1 MGKKF
6 RNTVTGVLSTG
17 LILSAF
23 SVAAAAPQTT
33 SGHWAGDQVQ
43 RWSATGH
50 LDSATKP
57 DAAITRAEFIVL
69 LNRSLGTFTVDTPA
83 VTDVTYADSVKV
95 NGNGSRTFT
104 DVPASHWAYN
114 ELTSAVNAG
123 YISGYAD
130 NKLKPNGKVTRQ
142 EAAAIVS
149 KAIGLTAGNAADVT
163 KFIDSGK
170 IGSWAKKSVAAA
182 AEQKIINGYPDG
194 KFQPLKPLTRA
205 EAIAILDAASGYNLS
220 SVDNL
225 TTTPGGTVTD
235 STYGTVTDSTYGN
248 TSTTSGSE
256 AEDSSTSTSTSTEST
271 TTDTDA
277 TTNSSTTVDNSTTTD
292 TSADTD
298 ATTDTTTDAA
308 ASTDTLKVNDVYD
321 GEGTITGTAKAGS
334 TVTVYSNDLPI
345 GSAVAKDDGTF
356 SISVITQKATV
367 TLVIKAKDAD
377 GNESAPVEVS
387 VLGKRSK

>member
-1 MGKKF
+1 MGKKL
-6 RNTVTGVLSTG
+6 RNTVTGILSTG

-23 SVAAAAPQTT
+23 SAAAAAPQTT

-43 RWSATGH
+43 RWSATGQ
-50 LDSATKP
+50 LGGAVKP

-69 LNRSLGTFTVDTPA
+69 LNRSLGTFTLDTPA

-95 NGNGSRTFT
+95 NGSGSRTFT

-123 YISGYAD
+123 YISGYAG

-142 EAAAIVS
+142 EAAAIVA
-149 KAIGLTAGNAADVT
+149 KAIGLTANNAADVT
-163 KFIDSGK
+163 KFIDSDK

-194 KFQPLKPLTRA
+194 KFQPLKSLTRA

-235 STYGTVTDSTYGN
+235 STYSNVTDSTYGNGN

-256 AEDSSTSTSTSTEST
+256 TEDSSTSTSTDST
-271 TTDTDA
+271 TTDT
-277 TTNSSTTVDNSTTTD
+277 TDNSTTTD
-292 TSADTD
+292 TSTAIDT
-298 ATTDTTTDAA
+298 TTDTTTATDAVA
-308 ASTDTLKVNDVYD
+308 TTNALKVNDVYD

-334 TVTVYSNDLPI
+334 TVTAYSNDLPI

-356 SISVITQKATV
+356 SISVLTQKATV
-367 TLVIKAKDAD
+367 RLVIQAEDAD
-377 GNESAPVEVS
+377 GNESEPVEIS
-387 VLGKRSK
+387 VLGKRSE

>member
-1 MGKKF
+1 MGKKL
-6 RNTVTGVLSTG
+6 RTTITGVLSTG

-23 SVAAAAPQTT
+23 SAAAAAPQTT

-43 RWSATGH
+43 RWSATGQ
-50 LDSATKP
+50 LDGAVKP

-69 LNRSLGTFTVDTPA
+69 LNRSLGTFTQELPA
-83 VTDVTYADSVKV
+83 VTDVTYAGGVKI

-142 EAAAIVS
+142 EAAAIIG

-163 KFIDSGK
+163 KFIDSDK
-170 IGSWAKKSVAAA
+170 IGSWAKKSVAAV

-205 EAIAILDAASGYNLS
+205 EAVAILDAASGYNLS
-220 SVDNL
+220 PVDNL

-235 STYGTVTDSTYGN
+235 STYSNVTNSTYGN

-256 AEDSSTSTSTSTEST
+256 TEDSSTSTSTDST
-271 TTDTDA
+271 TTT
-277 TTNSSTTVDNSTTTD
+277 DNSTTTEASTETTTNTD
-292 TSADTD
+292 T
-298 ATTDTTTDAA
+298 TTDTTTDADA
-308 ASTDTLKVNDVYD
+308 TSNALKVNDVYD

-334 TVTVYSNDLPI
+334 TVTAYSNDLPI

-356 SISVITQKATV
+356 SISVLTQKATV
-367 TLVIKAKDAD
+367 RLVIKAEDTD
-377 GNESAPVEVS
+377 GHESEPVEIS
-387 VLGKRSK
+387 VLSKRSE

>member
-1 MGKKF
+1 MGKKL
-6 RNTVTGVLSTG
+6 RSTVTGVLSTG

-33 SGHWAGDQVQ
+33 SGHWAGDQVE
-43 RWSATGH
+43 RWTATGQ
-50 LDSATKP
+50 LDGAVKP

-69 LNRSLGTFTVDTPA
+69 LNRSLGTFTQDTPA
-83 VTDVTYADSVKV
+83 VTDVTYAGSVKV
-95 NGNGSRTFT
+95 NGNGSRSFT

-142 EAAAIVS
+142 EAAAIVG

-163 KFIDSGK
+163 KFIDSAK

-194 KFQPLKPLTRA
+194 KFQPLKSLTRA

-235 STYGTVTDSTYGN
+235 STYSNVTDSTYGN

-256 AEDSSTSTSTSTEST
+256 TEDSSANTSTDST
-271 TTDTDA
+271 TT
-277 TTNSSTTVDNSTTTD
+277 TTTDNSTTTETTTNTD
-292 TSADTD
+292 T
-298 ATTDTTTDAA
+298 TTDTTTDTA
-308 ASTDTLKVNDVYD
+308 TDAIATTEALKVNDVYD

-334 TVTVYSNDLPI
+334 TVTAYSNELPI
-345 GSAVAKDDGTF
+345 GSAVAKGDGTF
-356 SISVITQKATV
+356 SISVLTQKATV
-367 TLVIKAKDAD
+367 RLVIKAEDAD
-377 GNESAPVEVS
+377 GNESEPVEIS
-387 VLGKRSK
+387 VLGKRSE

>member
-1 MGKKF
+1 MGKKL
-6 RNTVTGVLSTG
+6 RTTITGVLSTG

-23 SVAAAAPQTT
+23 SAAAAAPQIT

-43 RWSATGH
+43 RWSATGQ
-50 LDSATKP
+50 LDGAVKP

-69 LNRSLGTFTVDTPA
+69 LNRSLGTFTQELPA
-83 VTDVTYADSVKV
+83 VTDVTYAGGVKI

-123 YISGYAD
+123 YISGYAG

-142 EAAAIVS
+142 EAAAIIG

-163 KFIDSGK
+163 KFIDSDK
-170 IGSWAKKSVAAA
+170 IGSWAKKSVAAV

-205 EAIAILDAASGYNLS
+205 EAVAILDAASGYNLS
-220 SVDNL
+220 PVDNL

-235 STYGTVTDSTYGN
+235 STYSNVTNSTYGN

-256 AEDSSTSTSTSTEST
+256 TEDSSTSTSTDSAT
-271 TTDTDA
+271 TT
-277 TTNSSTTVDNSTTTD
+277 DNSTTTE
-292 TSADTD
+292 TSTE
-298 ATTDTTTDAA
+298 TTTNTDTTTDTA
-308 ASTDTLKVNDVYD
+308 TDADATSNALKVNDVYD

-334 TVTVYSNDLPI
+334 TVTAYSNDLPI

-356 SISVITQKATV
+356 SISVLTQKATV
-367 TLVIKAKDAD
+367 RLVIKAKDTD
-377 GNESAPVEVS
+377 GHESEPVEIS
-387 VLGKRSK
+387 VLSKRSE

>member
-1 MGKKF
+1 MGKKL

-23 SVAAAAPQTT
+23 SAAAAAPQTT

-43 RWSATGH
+43 RWSATGQ
-50 LDSATKP
+50 LDGAVKP

-69 LNRSLGTFTVDTPA
+69 LNRSLGTFTQETPA
-83 VTDVTYADSVKV
+83 VTDVTYAGGVKV

-142 EAAAIVS
+142 EAAAIVG

-163 KFIDSGK
+163 KFIDSDK

-194 KFQPLKPLTRA
+194 KFQPLKSLTRA

-235 STYGTVTDSTYGN
+235 STYSNVTDSTYGN

-256 AEDSSTSTSTSTEST
+256 TGDSSTSTSTDNT
-271 TTDTDA
+271 TT
-277 TTNSSTTVDNSTTTD
+277 TTTDNSTTTE
-292 TSADTD
+292 TSTE
-298 ATTDTTTDAA
+298 TTTNTDTTTDNTTDTAAEADA
-308 ASTDTLKVNDVYD
+308 ASSTLKVNDVHD

-334 TVTVYSNDLPI
+334 TVTAYSNDLPI

-356 SISVITQKATV
+356 SISVLTQKATV
-367 TLVIKAKDAD
+367 RLVIKAKDAD
-377 GNESAPVEVS
+377 GNESEPVEIS
-387 VLGKRSK
+387 VLGKRSE

>member
-1 MGKKF
+1 MGKKL

-23 SVAAAAPQTT
+23 SAAAAAPQTT
-33 SGHWAGDQVQ
+33 NGHWAGDQVQ
-43 RWSATGH
+43 RWSATGQ
-50 LDSATKP
+50 LDGAVKP

-69 LNRSLGTFTVDTPA
+69 LNRSLGTFTQDTPA
-83 VTDVTYADSVKV
+83 VTDVTYAGSVKV
-95 NGNGSRTFT
+95 NGNGGRTFT

-123 YISGYAD
+123 YISGYAG

-142 EAAAIVS
+142 EAAAIVG

-163 KFIDSGK
+163 KFIDSDK

-194 KFQPLKPLTRA
+194 KFQPLKSLTRA

-220 SVDNL
+220 PVDNL

-235 STYGTVTDSTYGN
+235 STYSNVTDSTYGN

-256 AEDSSTSTSTSTEST
+256 TEDSSTSTSTDNT
-271 TTDTDA
+271 TT
-277 TTNSSTTVDNSTTTD
+277 TTTDNSTTTE
-292 TSADTD
+292 TT
-298 ATTDTTTDAA
+298 TNTDTTTANTTDTAAEADAA
-308 ASTDTLKVNDVYD
+308 SSTLKVNDVHD

-334 TVTVYSNDLPI
+334 TVTAYSNDLPI
-345 GSAVAKDDGTF
+345 GSAVAKDNGTF
-356 SISVITQKATV
+356 SISVLTQKATV
-367 TLVIKAKDAD
+367 RLVIKAEDAD
-377 GNESAPVEVS
+377 GNESEPVEIS
-387 VLGKRSK
+387 VLGKRSE

>member
-1 MGKKF
+1 MGKKL
-6 RNTVTGVLSTG
+6 RTTITGVLSTG

-23 SVAAAAPQTT
+23 SAAAAAPLTT

-43 RWSATGH
+43 RWSATGQ
-50 LDSATKP
+50 LDGAVKP

-69 LNRSLGTFTVDTPA
+69 LNRSLGTFTQELPA
-83 VTDVTYADSVKV
+83 VTDVTYAGGVKI

-123 YISGYAD
+123 YISGYAG

-142 EAAAIVS
+142 EAAAIIG

-163 KFIDSGK
+163 KFIDSDK
-170 IGSWAKKSVAAA
+170 IGSWAKKSVAAV

-205 EAIAILDAASGYNLS
+205 EAVAILDAASGYNLS
-220 SVDNL
+220 PVDNL

-235 STYGTVTDSTYGN
+235 STYSNVTNSTYGN

-256 AEDSSTSTSTSTEST
+256 TEDSSTSTSTDST
-271 TTDTDA
+271 TTT
-277 TTNSSTTVDNSTTTD
+277 DNSTTTE
-292 TSADTD
+292 TSTE
-298 ATTDTTTDAA
+298 TTTNTDTTTDTA
-308 ASTDTLKVNDVYD
+308 TDADATSNALKVNDVYD

-334 TVTVYSNDLPI
+334 TVTAYSNDLPI

-356 SISVITQKATV
+356 SISVLTQKATV
-367 TLVIKAKDAD
+367 RLVIKAKDTD
-377 GNESAPVEVS
+377 GHESEPVEIS
-387 VLGKRSK
+387 VLSKRSE

>member
-1 MGKKF
+1 MGKKL

-23 SVAAAAPQTT
+23 SAAAAAPQTT

-43 RWSATGH
+43 RWSATGQ
-50 LDSATKP
+50 LDGAVKP

-69 LNRSLGTFTVDTPA
+69 LNRSLGTFTQETPA
-83 VTDVTYADSVKV
+83 VTDVTYAGGVKV

-142 EAAAIVS
+142 EAAAIVG

-163 KFIDSGK
+163 KFIDSDK

-194 KFQPLKPLTRA
+194 KFQPLKSLTRA

-220 SVDNL
+220 PVDNL
-225 TTTPGGTVTD
+225 TTTPGGTVTN
-235 STYGTVTDSTYGN
+235 STYSNVTDSTYGN

-256 AEDSSTSTSTSTEST
+256 TEDSSTSTSTDSM
-271 TTDTDA
+271 
-277 TTNSSTTVDNSTTTD
+277 
-292 TSADTD
+292 
-298 ATTDTTTDAA
+298 TTDTTTD
-308 ASTDTLKVNDVYD
+308 STTDSTTDTATDAVATTEALKVNNVYD

-334 TVTVYSNDLPI
+334 TVTAYSNELPI
-345 GSAVAKDDGTF
+345 GSTVAKDDGTF
-356 SISVITQKATV
+356 SISVLTQKATV
-367 TLVIKAKDAD
+367 RLVIKAKDAD
-377 GNESAPVEVS
+377 GNESEPVEIS
-387 VLGKRSK
+387 VLGKRSE

>member
-1 MGKKF
+1 MGKKL
-6 RNTVTGVLSTG
+6 RTTITGVLSTG

-23 SVAAAAPQTT
+23 SAAAAAPQTT

-43 RWSATGH
+43 RWSATGQ
-50 LDSATKP
+50 LDGAVKP

-69 LNRSLGTFTVDTPA
+69 LNRSLGTFTQELPA
-83 VTDVTYADSVKV
+83 VTDVTYAGGVKI

-142 EAAAIVS
+142 EAAAIIG

-163 KFIDSGK
+163 KFIDSDK
-170 IGSWAKKSVAAA
+170 IGSWAKKSVAAV

-205 EAIAILDAASGYNLS
+205 EAVAILDAASGYNLS
-220 SVDNL
+220 PVDNL

-235 STYGTVTDSTYGN
+235 STYSNVTNSTYGN

-256 AEDSSTSTSTSTEST
+256 TEDSSTSTSTDST
-271 TTDTDA
+271 TTT
-277 TTNSSTTVDNSTTTD
+277 DNSTTTEASTETTTNTD
-292 TSADTD
+292 T
-298 ATTDTTTDAA
+298 TTDTTTDADA
-308 ASTDTLKVNDVYD
+308 TSNALKVNDVYD

-356 SISVITQKATV
+356 SISVLTQKATV
-367 TLVIKAKDAD
+367 RLVIKAKDTD
-377 GNESAPVEVS
+377 GHESEPVEIS
-387 VLGKRSK
+387 VLSKRSE

>member
-1 MGKKF
+1 MGKKL
-6 RNTVTGVLSTG
+6 RTTITGVLSTG

-23 SVAAAAPQTT
+23 SAAAAAPQTT

-43 RWSATGH
+43 RWSATGQ
-50 LDSATKP
+50 LDGAVKP

-69 LNRSLGTFTVDTPA
+69 LNRSLGTFTQELPA
-83 VTDVTYADSVKV
+83 VTDVTYAGGVKI

-123 YISGYAD
+123 YISGYAG

-142 EAAAIVS
+142 EAAAIIG

-163 KFIDSGK
+163 KFIDSDK
-170 IGSWAKKSVAAA
+170 IGSWAKKSVAAV

-205 EAIAILDAASGYNLS
+205 EAVAILDAASGYNLS
-220 SVDNL
+220 PVDNL

-235 STYGTVTDSTYGN
+235 STYSNVTNSTYGN

-256 AEDSSTSTSTSTEST
+256 TEDSSTSTSTDST
-271 TTDTDA
+271 TTT
-277 TTNSSTTVDNSTTTD
+277 DNSTTTETSTETTTNTD
-292 TSADTD
+292 T
-298 ATTDTTTDAA
+298 TTDTTTDADA
-308 ASTDTLKVNDVYD
+308 TSNALKVNDVYD

-334 TVTVYSNDLPI
+334 TVTAYSNDLPI

-356 SISVITQKATV
+356 SISVLTQKATV
-367 TLVIKAKDAD
+367 RLVIKAKDTD
-377 GNESAPVEVS
+377 GHESEPVEIS
-387 VLGKRSK
+387 VLSKRSE

>member
-1 MGKKF
+1 MGKKL
-6 RNTVTGVLSTG
+6 RTTITGVLSTG

-23 SVAAAAPQTT
+23 SAAAAAPQTT

-43 RWSATGH
+43 RWSATGQ
-50 LDSATKP
+50 LDGAVKP

-69 LNRSLGTFTVDTPA
+69 LNRSLGTFTQELPA
-83 VTDVTYADSVKV
+83 VTDVTYAGGVKI

-142 EAAAIVS
+142 EAAAIIG

-163 KFIDSGK
+163 KFIDSDK
-170 IGSWAKKSVAAA
+170 IGSWAKKSVAAV

-205 EAIAILDAASGYNLS
+205 EAVAILDAASGYNLS
-220 SVDNL
+220 PVDNL

-235 STYGTVTDSTYGN
+235 STYSNVTNSTYGN

-256 AEDSSTSTSTSTEST
+256 TEDSSTSTSTDST
-271 TTDTDA
+271 TTT
-277 TTNSSTTVDNSTTTD
+277 DNSTTTEAS
-292 TSADTD
+292 TET
-298 ATTDTTTDAA
+298 TTNTDTTTDTA
-308 ASTDTLKVNDVYD
+308 TDADATSNALKVNDVYD

-334 TVTVYSNDLPI
+334 TVTAYSNDLPI

-356 SISVITQKATV
+356 SISVLTQKATV
-367 TLVIKAKDAD
+367 RLVIKAKNTD
-377 GNESAPVEVS
+377 GHESEPVEIS
-387 VLGKRSK
+387 VLSKRSE

>member
-23 SVAAAAPQTT
+23 SAAAAAPQTT

-50 LDSATKP
+50 LDSAAKP

-104 DVPASHWAYN
+104 DVPGSHWAYN

-142 EAAAIVS
+142 EAAAIVG

-163 KFIDSGK
+163 KFIDSDK

-235 STYGTVTDSTYGN
+235 STYSNVTDSTYGN

-256 AEDSSTSTSTSTEST
+256 AEDISTSTSTEST
-271 TTDTDA
+271 TTTTDA
-277 TTNSSTTVDNSTTTD
+277 ATNSSTTVDDSTTTD
-292 TSADTD
+292 TNADTD
-298 ATTDTTTDAA
+298 ATIDTTTDAVS
-308 ASTDTLKVNDVYD
+308 STGTLKVNDVYD

-334 TVTVYSNDLPI
+334 TVTAYSNDLPI
-345 GSAVAKDDGTF
+345 GSAVAKDDGAF
-356 SISVITQKATV
+356 SISVIAQKATV
-367 TLVIKAKDAD
+367 KLVIKAEDAD

-387 VLGKRSK
+387 VLGKRSE

>member
-1 MGKKF
+1 MGKKL
-6 RNTVTGVLSTG
+6 RTTITGVLSTG

-23 SVAAAAPQTT
+23 SAAAAAPQTT

-43 RWSATGH
+43 RWSATGQ
-50 LDSATKP
+50 LDGAVKP

-69 LNRSLGTFTVDTPA
+69 LNRSLGTFTQELPA
-83 VTDVTYADSVKV
+83 VTDVTYAGGVKI

-142 EAAAIVS
+142 EAAAIIG

-163 KFIDSGK
+163 KFIDSDK
-170 IGSWAKKSVAAA
+170 IGSWAKKSVAAV

-205 EAIAILDAASGYNLS
+205 EAVAILDAASGYNLS
-220 SVDNL
+220 PVDNL

-235 STYGTVTDSTYGN
+235 STYSNVTNSTYGN

-256 AEDSSTSTSTSTEST
+256 TEDSSTSTSTDST
-271 TTDTDA
+271 TTT
-277 TTNSSTTVDNSTTTD
+277 DNSTTTEAS
-292 TSADTD
+292 TET
-298 ATTDTTTDAA
+298 TTNTDTTTDTA
-308 ASTDTLKVNDVYD
+308 TDADATSNTLKVNDVYD

-334 TVTVYSNDLPI
+334 TVTAYSNDLPI

-356 SISVITQKATV
+356 SISVLTQKATV
-367 TLVIKAKDAD
+367 RLVIKAKDTD
-377 GNESAPVEVS
+377 GHESEPVEIS
-387 VLGKRSK
+387 VLSKRSE

>member
-1 MGKKF
+1 MGKKL
-6 RNTVTGVLSTG
+6 RNTITGVLSTG

-23 SVAAAAPQTT
+23 SAAAAAPQTT

-43 RWSATGH
+43 RWSATGQ
-50 LDSATKP
+50 LNGAVKP

-69 LNRSLGTFTVDTPA
+69 LNRSLGTFTQELPA
-83 VTDVTYADSVKV
+83 VTDVTYAGGVKV

-142 EAAAIVS
+142 EAAAIIG

-163 KFIDSGK
+163 KFIDSDK
-170 IGSWAKKSVAAA
+170 IGSWAKKSVAAV

-205 EAIAILDAASGYNLS
+205 EAVAILDAASGYNLS
-220 SVDNL
+220 PVDNL

-235 STYGTVTDSTYGN
+235 STYSNVTNSTYGN

-256 AEDSSTSTSTSTEST
+256 TEDSSTSTSTDST
-271 TTDTDA
+271 TTT
-277 TTNSSTTVDNSTTTD
+277 DNSTTTEASTETTTNTD
-292 TSADTD
+292 T
-298 ATTDTTTDAA
+298 TTDTTTDADA
-308 ASTDTLKVNDVYD
+308 TSNALKVNDVYD

-334 TVTVYSNDLPI
+334 TVTAYSNDLPI

-356 SISVITQKATV
+356 SISVLTQKATV
-367 TLVIKAKDAD
+367 RLVIKAKDTD
-377 GNESAPVEVS
+377 GHESEPVEIS
-387 VLGKRSK
+387 VLSKRSE

>member
-1 MGKKF
+1 MGKKL
-6 RNTVTGVLSTG
+6 RNTITGVLSTG

-23 SVAAAAPQTT
+23 SAAAAAPQTT

-43 RWSATGH
+43 RWSATGQ
-50 LDSATKP
+50 LNGAVKP

-69 LNRSLGTFTVDTPA
+69 LNRSLGTFTQELPA
-83 VTDVTYADSVKV
+83 VTDVTYAGGVKV

-142 EAAAIVS
+142 EAAAIIG

-163 KFIDSGK
+163 KFIDSDK

-205 EAIAILDAASGYNLS
+205 EAVAILDAASGYNLS

-225 TTTPGGTVTD
+225 TTTPGGTVTN
-235 STYGTVTDSTYGN
+235 STYGNVTDSTYGN
-248 TSTTSGSE
+248 TSTTSGTE
-256 AEDSSTSTSTSTEST
+256 TEDSSTSTSTDST
-271 TTDTDA
+271 TA
-277 TTNSSTTVDNSTTTD
+277 TTTDNSTTTD
-292 TSADTD
+292 TSTDTNT
-298 ATTDTTTDAA
+298 TTDTTTDSNADTSADANA
-308 ASTDTLKVNDVYD
+308 ASSALKVNDVHD

-334 TVTVYSNDLPI
+334 TVTAYSNDLPI

-356 SISVITQKATV
+356 SISVLTQKATV
-367 TLVIKAKDAD
+367 RLVIKAKDTD
-377 GNESAPVEVS
+377 GHESEPVEIS
-387 VLGKRSK
+387 VLSKRSE

>member
-1 MGKKF
+1 MGKKL
-6 RNTVTGVLSTG
+6 RSTITGVLSTG

-23 SVAAAAPQTT
+23 SAAAAAPQTT

-43 RWSATGH
+43 RWSATGQ
-50 LDSATKP
+50 LDGAVKP

-69 LNRSLGTFTVDTPA
+69 LNRSLGTFTQDTPA
-83 VTDVTYADSVKV
+83 VTDVTYAGSVKV

-142 EAAAIVS
+142 EAAAIIG

-163 KFIDSGK
+163 KFIDSDK

-205 EAIAILDAASGYNLS
+205 EAVAILDAASGYNLS

-235 STYGTVTDSTYGN
+235 STYGNVTDSTYGN
-248 TSTTSGSE
+248 TSTTSGTE
-256 AEDSSTSTSTSTEST
+256 AEDSSTSTSTDSAT
-271 TTDTDA
+271 TT
-277 TTNSSTTVDNSTTTD
+277 TTDNSTTTE
-292 TSADTD
+292 TT
-298 ATTDTTTDAA
+298 TNTDTTTDTSTEADV
-308 ASTDTLKVNDVYD
+308 ASSTLKVNDVYD

-345 GSAVAKDDGTF
+345 GSAVAKDDGKF
-356 SISVITQKATV
+356 SISVLTQKATV
-367 TLVIKAKDAD
+367 RLVIKAEDAD
-377 GNESAPVEVS
+377 GNESAPVEIS
-387 VLGKRSK
+387 VLGKRSE

>member
-1 MGKKF
+1 MGKKL
-6 RNTVTGVLSTG
+6 RTTITGVLSTG

-23 SVAAAAPQTT
+23 SAAAAAPQTT

-43 RWSATGH
+43 RWSATGQ
-50 LDSATKP
+50 LDGAVKP

-69 LNRSLGTFTVDTPA
+69 LNRSLGTFTQELPA
-83 VTDVTYADSVKV
+83 VTDVTYAGGVKI

-123 YISGYAD
+123 YISGYAG

-142 EAAAIVS
+142 EAAAIIG

-163 KFIDSGK
+163 KFIDSDK
-170 IGSWAKKSVAAA
+170 IGSWAKKSVAAV

-205 EAIAILDAASGYNLS
+205 EAVAILDAASGYNLS
-220 SVDNL
+220 PVDNL

-235 STYGTVTDSTYGN
+235 STYSNVTNSTYGN

-256 AEDSSTSTSTSTEST
+256 TEDSSTSTSTDST
-271 TTDTDA
+271 TTT
-277 TTNSSTTVDNSTTTD
+277 DNSTTTETSTETTTNTD
-292 TSADTD
+292 TPTDTATD
-298 ATTDTTTDAA
+298 ADATSNA
-308 ASTDTLKVNDVYD
+308 LKVNDVYD

-334 TVTVYSNDLPI
+334 TVTAYSNDLPI

-356 SISVITQKATV
+356 SISVLTQKATV
-367 TLVIKAKDAD
+367 RLVIKAKDTD
-377 GNESAPVEVS
+377 GHESEPVEIS
-387 VLGKRSK
+387 VLSKRSE

>member
-1 MGKKF
+1 MGKKL

-23 SVAAAAPQTT
+23 SAAAAAPQTT
-33 SGHWAGDQVQ
+33 NGHWAGDQVE
-43 RWSATGH
+43 RWTATGH
-50 LDSATKP
+50 LNAAVKP

-69 LNRSLGTFTVDTPA
+69 LNRSLGTFTQDTPA
-83 VTDVTYADSVKV
+83 VTDVTYAGGVKV
-95 NGNGSRTFT
+95 NGNGSRSFT

-142 EAAAIVS
+142 EAAAIIG

-163 KFIDSGK
+163 KFIDSDK

-182 AEQKIINGYPDG
+182 VEQKIINGYPDG
-194 KFQPLKPLTRA
+194 KFQPLKSLTRA

-235 STYGTVTDSTYGN
+235 STYSNVTDSTYGN

-256 AEDSSTSTSTSTEST
+256 TKDNSTSTSTSTSTYNTTTT
-271 TTDTDA
+271 TTD
-277 TTNSSTTVDNSTTTD
+277 STTD
-292 TSADTD
+292 T
-298 ATTDTTTDAA
+298 ATNAVTTTEAP
-308 ASTDTLKVNDVYD
+308 KVNNVYD
-321 GEGTITGTAKAGS
+321 GDGTITGTAKAGS
-334 TVTVYSNDLPI
+334 TVTAYSNELPI

-356 SISVITQKATV
+356 SISVLTQKATV
-367 TLVIKAKDAD
+367 RLVIKAKDAD
-377 GNESAPVEVS
+377 GHESEPVEIS
-387 VLGKRSK
+387 VLGKRSE

>member
-23 SVAAAAPQTT
+23 SAAAAAPQAT
-33 SGHWAGDQVQ
+33 SGHWAGDQIQ

-50 LDSATKP
+50 LASAAKP

-114 ELTSAVNAG
+114 ELTRAVNAG

-142 EAAAIVS
+142 EAAAIVG

-163 KFIDSGK
+163 KFIDSAK

-225 TTTPGGTVTD
+225 TTTPGGTVTG
-235 STYGTVTDSTYGN
+235 STYSNVTDSTYGN
-248 TSTTSGSE
+248 TSAASGIE
-256 AEDSSTSTSTSTEST
+256 AEDSRISTNTGSTTANSDAAKNSST
-271 TTDTDA
+271 TTDNA
-277 TTNSSTTVDNSTTTD
+277 ATTD
-292 TSADTD
+292 TSSD
-298 ATTDTTTDAA
+298 TDTTTGATTNAA
-308 ASTDTLKVNDVYD
+308 AKTNTLKVNDVYD
-321 GEGTITGTAKAGS
+321 GEGTITGTATTGS
-334 TVTVYSNDLPI
+334 KVTAYSNDLPI

-356 SISVITQKATV
+356 SISVLAQKATV
-367 TLVIKAKDAD
+367 KLVIKAEDKD
-377 GNESAPVEVS
+377 GSESEPVEIS

>member
-1 MGKKF
+1 MGKKL
-6 RNTVTGVLSTG
+6 RTTITGVLSTG

-23 SVAAAAPQTT
+23 SAAAAAPQTT

-43 RWSATGH
+43 RWSATGQ
-50 LDSATKP
+50 LDGAVKP

-69 LNRSLGTFTVDTPA
+69 LNRSLGTFTQELPA
-83 VTDVTYADSVKV
+83 VTDVTYAGGVKI

-142 EAAAIVS
+142 EAAAIIG

-163 KFIDSGK
+163 KFIDSDK
-170 IGSWAKKSVAAA
+170 IGSWAKKSVAAV

-205 EAIAILDAASGYNLS
+205 EAVAILDAASGYNLS
-220 SVDNL
+220 PVDNL

-235 STYGTVTDSTYGN
+235 STYSNVTNSTYGN

-256 AEDSSTSTSTSTEST
+256 TEDSSTSTSTDST
-271 TTDTDA
+271 TTT
-277 TTNSSTTVDNSTTTD
+277 DNSTTTE
-292 TSADTD
+292 TSTE
-298 ATTDTTTDAA
+298 TTTNTDTTTDTA
-308 ASTDTLKVNDVYD
+308 TDADATSNALKVNDVYD

-334 TVTVYSNDLPI
+334 TVTAYSNDLPI

-356 SISVITQKATV
+356 SISVLTQKATV
-367 TLVIKAKDAD
+367 RLVIKAKDTD
-377 GNESAPVEVS
+377 GHESKPVEIS
-387 VLGKRSK
+387 VLSKRSE

>member
-1 MGKKF
+1 MGKKL

-23 SVAAAAPQTT
+23 SAAAAAPQTT
-33 SGHWAGDQVQ
+33 NGHWAGDQVE
-43 RWSATGH
+43 RWTATGQ
-50 LDSATKP
+50 LNAAVKP

-69 LNRSLGTFTVDTPA
+69 LNRSLGTFTQDTPA
-83 VTDVTYADSVKV
+83 VTDVTYAGGVKV
-95 NGNGSRTFT
+95 NGNGSRSFT

-142 EAAAIVS
+142 EAAAIIG

-163 KFIDSGK
+163 KFIDSDK

-194 KFQPLKPLTRA
+194 KFQPLKSLTRA

-235 STYGTVTDSTYGN
+235 STYSNVTDSTYGN

-256 AEDSSTSTSTSTEST
+256 TEDSSTSTSTSTYNTTTT
-271 TTDTDA
+271 TTD
-277 TTNSSTTVDNSTTTD
+277 STTDSTTD
-292 TSADTD
+292 TATD
-298 ATTDTTTDAA
+298 AVSTTEA
-308 ASTDTLKVNDVYD
+308 LKVNNVYD

-334 TVTVYSNDLPI
+334 TVTAYSNELPI

-356 SISVITQKATV
+356 SISVLTQKATV
-367 TLVIKAKDAD
+367 RLVIKAKDAD
-377 GNESAPVEVS
+377 GNESEPVEIS
-387 VLGKRSK
+387 VLGKRSE

>member
-33 SGHWAGDQVQ
+33 SGHWAGDQIQ

-69 LNRSLGTFTVDTPA
+69 LNRSLGTFTVETPA

-142 EAAAIVS
+142 EAAAIVG

-163 KFIDSGK
+163 RFIDSDK

-225 TTTPGGTVTD
+225 TTTPGVTVTD
-235 STYGTVTDSTYGN
+235 STYSNVTDSTYGS
-248 TSTTSGSE
+248 TSTTYGSE
-256 AEDSSTSTSTSTEST
+256 AEDSSTSTTTEST
-271 TTDTDA
+271 TTTTDA
-277 TTNSSTTVDNSTTTD
+277 TTNSSTTVDNSATTD

-298 ATTDTTTDAA
+298 ATKDATTDAVS
-308 ASTDTLKVNDVYD
+308 STGTLKVNDVYD

-334 TVTVYSNDLPI
+334 TVTAYSNDLPI

-356 SISVITQKATV
+356 SISVIAQKATV
-367 TLVIKAKDAD
+367 RLVIKAKDAD
-377 GNESAPVEVS
+377 GNEIAPVEVS
-387 VLGKRSK
+387 VLGKRSE

>member
-23 SVAAAAPQTT
+23 SAAAAAPPTT
-33 SGHWAGDQVQ
+33 SGHWAGDQIQ

-50 LDSATKP
+50 LASAAKP

-142 EAAAIVS
+142 EAAAIVG

-163 KFIDSGK
+163 KFIDSTK

-194 KFQPLKPLTRA
+194 KFRPLKPLTRA

-225 TTTPGGTVTD
+225 TTTPGGTVTG
-235 STYGTVTDSTYGN
+235 STYSNVTDSTYGN
-248 TSTTSGSE
+248 TSAASGIK
-256 AEDSSTSTSTSTEST
+256 AEDSRISTNTESST
-271 TTDTDA
+271 A
-277 TTNSSTTVDNSTTTD
+277 NS
-292 TSADTD
+292 
-298 ATTDTTTDAA
+298 DAA
-308 ASTDTLKVNDVYD
+308 KTNTLKVNDVYD
-321 GEGTITGTAKAGS
+321 GEGTITGIATTGSKVTA
-334 TVTVYSNDLPI
+334 YSNDLPI

-356 SISVITQKATV
+356 SISVLAQKATV
-367 TLVIKAKDAD
+367 KLVIKAEDKD
-377 GNESAPVEVS
+377 GSESEPVVIS
-387 VLGKRSK
+387 VLGKRSE

>member
-1 MGKKF
+1 MGNKF

-23 SVAAAAPQTT
+23 SAAAAAPQNT

-43 RWSATGH
+43 RWSATGK
-50 LDSATKP
+50 LDGAVKT

-69 LNRSLGTFTVDTPA
+69 LNRSLGTFTQDTPA
-83 VTDVTYADSVKV
+83 VTDVTYAGSVQV

-114 ELTSAVNAG
+114 ELTNAVNAG

-142 EAAAIVS
+142 EAAAIIG

-163 KFIDSGK
+163 KFIDSDK

-194 KFQPLKPLTRA
+194 KFQPLKSLTRA
-205 EAIAILDAASGYNLS
+205 EAVAILDAASGYNLS
-220 SVDNL
+220 AVDNL
-225 TTTPGGTVTD
+225 TSTPGGTVTD
-235 STYGTVTDSTYGN
+235 STYSNVTDSTYGN
-248 TSTTSGSE
+248 TSTSSGSE
-256 AEDSSTSTSTSTEST
+256 TEDSSTSTDSTTSNSTNT
-271 TTDTDA
+271 TTDTSD
-277 TTNSSTTVDNSTTTD
+277 SSTTTD
-292 TSADTD
+292 TS
-298 ATTDTTTDAA
+298 TDTTTDTNTDAVA
-308 ASTDTLKVNDVYD
+308 TSDTLKVNEVYD

-334 TVTVYSNDLPI
+334 TVTAYSNDLPI
-345 GSAVAKDDGTF
+345 GSAVAKDDGMF
-356 SISVITQKATV
+356 SINVLAQKATV
-367 TLVIKAKDAD
+367 RLVIKAVDAD
-377 GNESAPVEVS
+377 GNESSPVEISVS
-387 VLGKRSK
+387 GKRSE

>member
-1 MGKKF
+1 MGKKL

-23 SVAAAAPQTT
+23 SAAAAAPQTT
-33 SGHWAGDQVQ
+33 NGHWAGDQVE
-43 RWSATGH
+43 RWTATGQ
-50 LDSATKP
+50 LNAAVKP

-69 LNRSLGTFTVDTPA
+69 LNRSLGTFTQDTPA

-95 NGNGSRTFT
+95 NGNGGRKFT

-142 EAAAIVS
+142 EAAAIVG

-163 KFIDSGK
+163 KFIDSDK

-194 KFQPLKPLTRA
+194 KFQPLKSLTRA

-220 SVDNL
+220 PVDNL

-235 STYGTVTDSTYGN
+235 STYSNVTDSTYGN
-248 TSTTSGSE
+248 TSTTSGSGT
-256 AEDSSTSTSTSTEST
+256 EDSSTSTSTDNT
-271 TTDTDA
+271 TT
-277 TTNSSTTVDNSTTTD
+277 TTTDNSTTTE
-292 TSADTD
+292 TT
-298 ATTDTTTDAA
+298 TNTDTTTDNTTDTAAEADA
-308 ASTDTLKVNDVYD
+308 ASSTLKVNNVYD

-334 TVTVYSNDLPI
+334 TVTAYSNDLPI

-356 SISVITQKATV
+356 SISVLTQKATV
-367 TLVIKAKDAD
+367 RLVIKAKDAD
-377 GNESAPVEVS
+377 GNESEPVEIS
-387 VLGKRSK
+387 VLGKRSE

>member
-1 MGKKF
+1 MGKKL
-6 RNTVTGVLSTG
+6 RTTITGVLSTG

-23 SVAAAAPQTT
+23 SAAAAAPQTT

-43 RWSATGH
+43 RWSATGQ
-50 LDSATKP
+50 LDGAVKP

-69 LNRSLGTFTVDTPA
+69 LNRSLGTFTQELPA
-83 VTDVTYADSVKV
+83 VTDVTYAGGVKI

-142 EAAAIVS
+142 EAAAIIG

-163 KFIDSGK
+163 KFIDSDK
-170 IGSWAKKSVAAA
+170 IGSWAKKSVAAV

-205 EAIAILDAASGYNLS
+205 EAVAILDAASGYNLS
-220 SVDNL
+220 PVDNL

-235 STYGTVTDSTYGN
+235 STYSNVTNSTYGN

-256 AEDSSTSTSTSTEST
+256 TEDSSTSTSTDST
-271 TTDTDA
+271 TTT
-277 TTNSSTTVDNSTTTD
+277 DNSTTTETSTETTTNTD
-292 TSADTD
+292 T
-298 ATTDTTTDAA
+298 TTDTTTDADA
-308 ASTDTLKVNDVYD
+308 TSNALKVNDVYD

-334 TVTVYSNDLPI
+334 TVTAYSNDLPI

-356 SISVITQKATV
+356 SISVLTQKATV
-367 TLVIKAKDAD
+367 RLVIKAKDTD
-377 GNESAPVEVS
+377 GHESEPVEIS
-387 VLGKRSK
+387 VLSKRSE

>member
-33 SGHWAGDQVQ
+33 SGHWAGDQVE
-43 RWSATGH
+43 RWSATRH
-50 LDSATKP
+50 LDSAAKP
-57 DAAITRAEFIVL
+57 DEAITRAEFIVL
-69 LNRSLGTFTVDTPA
+69 LNRSLDTFTQKIPA
-83 VTDVTYADSVKV
+83 VTDVTYEGSVKV

-104 DVPASHWAYN
+104 DVPASHWAYH

-123 YISGYAD
+123 YISGYAG

-142 EAAAIVS
+142 EAAAIVG

-163 KFIDSGK
+163 KFIDSDK

-182 AEQKIINGYPDG
+182 AEQKIIYGYPDG

-205 EAIAILDAASGYNLS
+205 EAIVILDAASGYNLS

-235 STYGTVTDSTYGN
+235 STYSSNVTDSTYSNVTDSTYGN
-248 TSTTSGSE
+248 KSTASGSK
-256 AEDSSTSTSTSTEST
+256 AEDSSTTAYNSK
-271 TTDTDA
+271 TTDTGA
-277 TTNSSTTVDNSTTTD
+277 V
-292 TSADTD
+292 
-298 ATTDTTTDAA
+298 
-308 ASTDTLKVNDVYD
+308 TLKVNDVYD
-321 GEGTITGTAKAGS
+321 GADTITGTAKAGS
-334 TVTVYSNDLPI
+334 TVTAYSNDLSI
-345 GSAVAKDDGTF
+345 GSAVAKDNGTF
-356 SISVITQKATV
+356 SISVLTQKATV
-367 TLVIKAKDAD
+367 NVVIKAEDAN
-377 GNESAPVEVS
+377 GNESAPVKIS
-387 VLGKRSK
+387 VLGRRSE

>member
-6 RNTVTGVLSTG
+6 RNTVTGVLSAG

-33 SGHWAGDQVQ
+33 SGHGDQVQ
-43 RWSATGH
+43 RGSATGH

-57 DAAITRAEFIVL
+57 GTAITRAEFIVL

-83 VTDVTYADSVKV
+83 VTDVTYAGSVKI

-114 ELTSAVNAG
+114 ELASAVNAG

-142 EAAAIVS
+142 EAAAIVG
-149 KAIGLTAGNAADVT
+149 KVIGLTAGNAADVT
-163 KFIDSGK
+163 KFIDSDK

-205 EAIAILDAASGYNLS
+205 EAIAILNAASGYNLS

-235 STYGTVTDSTYGN
+235 STYGN
-248 TSTTSGSE
+248 TSATSDSK
-256 AEDSSTSTSTSTEST
+256 AEDSSTSTSTEST
-271 TTDTDA
+271 TTDTDS
-277 TTNSSTTVDNSTTTD
+277 TTSSSTTTDNSTTTD
-292 TSADTD
+292 TIAD
-298 ATTDTTTDAA
+298 TDTTTDAVS
-308 ASTDTLKVNDVYD
+308 STGTLKVNDVYD

-334 TVTVYSNDLPI
+334 IVTAYSNDLPI

-356 SISVITQKATV
+356 SISVTTQKATV
-367 TLVIKAKDAD
+367 TLVIKAEDAD

-387 VLGKRSK
+387 VLGKRSE

>member
-1 MGKKF
+1 MGKKL
-6 RNTVTGVLSTG
+6 RTTITGVLSTG

-23 SVAAAAPQTT
+23 SAAAAAPQTT
-33 SGHWAGDQVQ
+33 SGHWAEDQVQ
-43 RWSATGH
+43 RWSATGQ
-50 LDSATKP
+50 LDGAVKP

-69 LNRSLGTFTVDTPA
+69 LNRSLGTFTQELPA
-83 VTDVTYADSVKV
+83 VTDVTYAGGVKI

-123 YISGYAD
+123 YISGYAG

-142 EAAAIVS
+142 EAAAIIG

-163 KFIDSGK
+163 KFIDSDK
-170 IGSWAKKSVAAA
+170 IGSWAKKSVAAV

-205 EAIAILDAASGYNLS
+205 EAVAILDAASGYNLS
-220 SVDNL
+220 PVDNL

-235 STYGTVTDSTYGN
+235 STYSNVTNSTYGN

-256 AEDSSTSTSTSTEST
+256 TEDSSTSTSTDST
-271 TTDTDA
+271 TTT
-277 TTNSSTTVDNSTTTD
+277 DNSTTTE
-292 TSADTD
+292 TSTE
-298 ATTDTTTDAA
+298 TTTNTDTTTDTA
-308 ASTDTLKVNDVYD
+308 TDADATSNALKVNDVYD

-334 TVTVYSNDLPI
+334 TVTAYSNDLPI

-356 SISVITQKATV
+356 SISVLTQKATV
-367 TLVIKAKDAD
+367 RLVIKAKDTD
-377 GNESAPVEVS
+377 GHESEPVEIS
-387 VLGKRSK
+387 VLSKRSE